1 MLLGLYVESRAKEI
15 DIFDV
20 RFKSFCSRIRRER
33 PIWHDSHNHEPSR
46 AAMESFKVLRI
57 YALSRMLWVVVNS
70 AGSPAW
76 LVGLVQI
83 VGILEDM
90 L

>member
-1 MLLGLYVESRAKEI
+1 MLLGLHVESRAKEI

-20 RFKSFCSRIRRER
+20 RLKCFCSRIGRER
-33 PIWHDSHNHEPSR
+33 PIWHDSHNHEPRR
-46 AAMESFKVLRI
+46 AAMESFEVLRI
-57 YALSRMLWVVVNS
+57 YALSRMLWVMINS

-76 LVGLVQI
+76 LIGLVQI
-83 VGILEDM
+83 VGILEYM